1 MAFTSRDRQRIID
14 DYLNETGRNLF
25 VASEFIDWLE
35 GQPDHEA
42 HEWFFGMGDAE
53 AARQHR
59 IALARRMASG
69 LRIVAKVETKQARV
83 VQITEREY
91 PAYVS
96 PVAGRKH
103 GGGYE
108 RFDPNDGASMAELRR
123 QGQTA
128 LQSWLDRYRGA
139 FADADLTALE
149 EIAAGKTAE
158 APEPVRV
165 AQSA

>member
-1 MAFTSRDRQRIID
+1 MASFWKRRQAIID
-14 DYLNETGRNLF
+14 GYLIETGRNMF
-25 VASEFIDWLE
+25 SAAEFIDWLE

-96 PVAGRKH
+96 PVASRKH

-108 RFDPNDGASMAELRR
+108 RFDPKDGASMDELRR
-123 QGQTA
+123 QGRTA

-165 AQSA
+165 AKSA

>member
-1 MAFTSRDRQRIID
+1 LAGT
-14 DYLNETGRNLF
+14 
-25 VASEFIDWLE
+25 
-35 GQPDHEA
+35 QPQHEA
-42 HEWFFGMGDAE
+42 FPWFFGTSDEE

-69 LRIVAKVETKQARV
+69 LRIVAKTETKQAKV

-108 RFDPNDGASMAELRR
+108 RFDPEDADAMAELQR
-123 QGQTA
+123 QGRVA
-128 LQSWLDRYRGA
+128 LGSWLERYRGA
-139 FADADLTALE
+139 FEGHDLTALE
-149 EIAAGKTAE
+149 EIAAGEQPARM
-158 APEPVRV
+158 AR
-165 AQSA
+165 SG

>member
-1 MAFTSRDRQRIID
+1 MAFKKADRQRIID
-14 DYLNETGRNLF
+14 GYLSETGRNLF
-25 VASEFIDWLE
+25 NASEFIDWLE

-42 HEWFFGMGDAE
+42 YPWFFGMDDAT

-69 LRIVAKVETKQARV
+69 LRVVASVETKEAKV
-83 VQITEREY
+83 LQITQREY

-108 RFDPNDGASMAELRR
+108 RFDPEDGAAMDELRR

-139 FADADLTALE
+139 FADTDLTALE
-149 EIAAGKTAE
+149 EIARGGEAE
-158 APEPVRV
+158 TPKPTRV

>member
-1 MAFTSRDRQRIID
+1 MASFWKRRQAIID
-14 DYLNETGRNLF
+14 GYLTETGRNMF
-25 VASEFIDWLE
+25 NASEFIDWLE

-42 HEWFFGMGDAE
+42 YEWFFGTSDEE

-69 LRIVAKVETKQARV
+69 LRIVAKTETKEAKV
-83 VQITEREY
+83 VSITEREY

-108 RFDPNDGASMAELRR
+108 RFDPDDAEAMAELRR
-123 QGQTA
+123 QGRVA
-128 LQSWLDRYRGA
+128 LASWLARYRGA
-139 FADADLTALE
+139 FEGHDLTALE
-149 EIAAGKTAE
+149 EIAAGEQPA
-158 APEPVRV
+158 RV
-165 AQSA
+165 AQSG

>member
-1 MAFTSRDRQRIID
+1 MANFWKKRQEIVD
-14 DYLNETGRNLF
+14 DYLSQTGRNMF
-25 VASEFIDWLE
+25 NAGEFIDWLE

-42 HEWFFGMGDAE
+42 YDWFFGMDDAE

-69 LRIVAKVETKQARV
+69 LRIVAKTETAKASV

-96 PVAGRKH
+96 PIAGRKS

-108 RFDPNDGASMAELRR
+108 RFDPSDPDAIAELRR
-123 QGQTA
+123 QGAVA
-128 LQSWLDRYRGA
+128 LRSWLDRYAGA
-139 FADADLTALE
+139 FADEDLSALE
-149 EIAAGKTAE
+149 EIAAPKRG
-158 APEPVRV
+158 VV
-165 AQSA
+165 SSA

>member
-1 MAFTSRDRQRIID
+1 MAFTSKDRQRIID
-14 DYLNETGRNLF
+14 GYLSETGRNLF

-35 GQPDHEA
+35 GQPEHEA
-42 HEWFFGMGDAE
+42 YEWFFGMDDAT

-59 IALARRMASG
+59 VALARRMASG
-69 LRIVAKVETKQARV
+69 LRIQASVETKESRV

-108 RFDPNDGASMAELRR
+108 RFDPQDESSMAELQR
-123 QGQTA
+123 QGRIA
-128 LQSWLDRYRGA
+128 LQSWLDRYGGA

-149 EIAAGKTAE
+149 EIARGGEAE
-158 APEPVRV
+158 APKPKRV

>member
-1 MAFTSRDRQRIID
+1 MASFWKRRQAIID
-14 DYLNETGRNLF
+14 GYLAETGRNLF
-25 VASEFIDWLE
+25 NAAEFIDWLE

-42 HEWFFGMGDAE
+42 HPWFFGMDDAT

-69 LRIVAKVETKQARV
+69 LRIQAKVETKEARV

-108 RFDPNDGASMAELRR
+108 RFDPQDKESMAELQR
-123 QGQTA
+123 QGRIA
-128 LQSWLDRYRGA
+128 LQSWLDRYGGA
-139 FADADLTALE
+139 FASADLTALE
-149 EIAAGKTAE
+149 EIAAGDQPA
-158 APEPVRV
+158 RV
-165 AQSA
+165 AQSG